1 MGTRGYYIYKFKGV
15 YYFFYVQYDAHDL
28 FETILDELSRLSNND
43 FEEIK
48 QSLSRIT
55 SMEDYTAIC
64 QSAGFP
70 KKAYTFEGIIT
81 SCLHPEKHVIDYII
95 NEFPDSWELEY
106 TDVIV
111 DFDQMTIACGDEE
124 QIAFKYIKE

>member
-15 YYFFYVQYDAHDL
+15 YYFFYVQYDADDL
-28 FETILDELSRLSNND
+28 SEKIPDELSRLSND
-43 FEEIK
+43 DLEEIK

-64 QSAGFP
+64 QSAGNP
-70 KKAYTFEGIIT
+70 KKAYSFQGIIS
-81 SCLHPEKHVIDYII
+81 SCLYPEKHALEHVM
-95 NEFPDSWELEY
+95 NEIPDNWNLDY

-111 DFDQMTIACGDEE
+111 DFDESTIACGDEC
-124 QIAFKYIKE
+124 

>member
-28 FETILDELSRLSNND
+28 SEKIPNELSRLSND
-43 FEEIK
+43 DLEEIK

-64 QSAGFP
+64 HSAGNP
-70 KKAYTFEGIIT
+70 KKAYSFQGIMS
-81 SCLHPEKHVIDYII
+81 SCLHPEKHALEHVMTEI
-95 NEFPDSWELEY
+95 PDNWDLDY

-111 DFDQMTIACGDEE
+111 DFDESTIACGCEKD
-124 QIAFKYIKE
+124 Y